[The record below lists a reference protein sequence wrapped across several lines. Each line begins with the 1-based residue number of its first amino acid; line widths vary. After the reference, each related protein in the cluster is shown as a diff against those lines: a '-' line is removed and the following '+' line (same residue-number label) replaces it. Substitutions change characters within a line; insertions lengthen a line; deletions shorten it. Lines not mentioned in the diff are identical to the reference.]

1 MGAVTIC
8 SVKTVFQLHC
18 EDGDA
23 GLGTRRPAGMPPPFL
38 NNGILDGGGGQGEE
52 KWVDSGTPGG
62 FVLANVGTDREWAG
76 SAGRWTPSL

>member
-1 MGAVTIC
+1 M
-8 SVKTVFQLHC
+8 FQLHC

-38 NNGILDGGGGQGEE
+38 NNGILDGGGSQGEE
-52 KWVDSGTPGG
+52 KRVDGGTPGG
-62 FVLANVGTDREWAG
+62 FVLANVVTDREWAG